1 MITVINSSNEQEFW
15 DSRYEAHET
24 GWDIGGPSTPIK
36 AYIDQLNDKSISILI
51 PGAGNAYEAAYLYE
65 NGFFNVTVLDIS
77 NYPIE
82 NFKKNYPQFPEN
94 QLIVKNF
101 FEFEGQFDLILEQTF
116 FCSFVPSIEN
126 RTLYAKKIAELLK
139 PKGKLVGLWFDFPK
153 TDDMIKR
160 PFGGSLEEYISYFE
174 PYFSILTFEKS
185 YNSIKPRSGNELFGI
200 FQKI

>member
-65 NGFFNVTVLDIS
+65 NGYFNVTVLDIS